1 MLRRAGQIAI
11 ALALTGCTEQ
21 VVLHDVNDAGFN
33 DADAVTR
40 DPWQSADASCVGG
53 KPITYNPQSAQ
64 VLILFDRSASMY
76 SNFGSTT
83 TTRAEVA
90 QNALAEAVTKYTS
103 RIDFGFED
111 FPSDPMR
118 PCPQGNCCQG
128 SCCANG
134 VSIGPQPYNG
144 TRVSNNIQCGD
155 ARGPGCQA
163 TGTDSPSNAALAKA
177 RDYYST
183 LNPPTTDDVYVL
195 LVTSSDP
202 SCGSESH
209 DTTCTSALTTAS
221 DLGTLKVRII
231 VLSVDYQPKHSAC
244 LSQIPLNAYLKLP
257 PSVQSVYPTTSPS
270 DLGTYLTEIFD
281 AIARNACNLSSSP
294 QIPPNT
300 DLTVYIG
307 QDTVS
312 RMVDANDQ
320 DGWRCTANC
329 TGITLVGSACEKWV
343 KAPPMSNLEVTYA
356 CSWCG
361 GPTPCS
367 SWGGP

>member
-11 ALALTGCTEQ
+11 ALALSGCTEQ
-21 VVLHDVNDAGFN
+21 VVLHDVHDAGFN

-40 DPWQSADASCVGG
+40 DPWQAADASCVGG
-53 KPITYNPQSAQ
+53 TPIQYKPQLAQ
-64 VLILFDRSASMY
+64 VLILFDRSESMY
-76 SNFGSTT
+76 SNFGSTS

-90 QNALAEAVTKYTS
+90 QNALAGAVTTYTS
-103 RIDFGFED
+103 RIKFGFED

-118 PCPQGNCCQG
+118 PSCPQG
-128 SCCANG
+128 SCCANP
-134 VSIGPQPYNG
+134 VTSQPASYNYS
-144 TRVSNNIQCGD
+144 RINNNIQCGD
-155 ARGPGCQA
+155 TRGPGCQA

-202 SCGSESH
+202 SCGSDSH
-209 DTTCTSALTTAS
+209 DTTCASALAAAS
-221 DLGTLKVRII
+221 DLGKMNVRII
-231 VLSVDYQPKHSAC
+231 VLSVDYQPKHNAC
-244 LSQIPLNAYLKLP
+244 LSQIPLYGFLGLS

-270 DLGTYLTEIFD
+270 DLGVALTEIFD
-281 AIARNACNLSSSP
+281 AIARNACNLSFLP

-300 DLTVYIG
+300 DFSVYIG

-329 TGITLVGSACEKWV
+329 TGITLVGSACTNWV

-367 SWGGP
+367 PWGP